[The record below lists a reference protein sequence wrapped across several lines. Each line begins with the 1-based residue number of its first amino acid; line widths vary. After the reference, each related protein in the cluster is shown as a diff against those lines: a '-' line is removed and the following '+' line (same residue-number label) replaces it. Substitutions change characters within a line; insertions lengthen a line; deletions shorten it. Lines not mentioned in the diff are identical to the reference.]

1 MNKLWTPLKSIAQQ
15 GYSFFYAPSIAK
27 YVTALL
33 TLATVSL
40 NAKHLKFGESLFIS
54 NCSACHY
61 DGKNLI
67 LPEKDLKKATLTL
80 SGINSLEALSYL
92 ITNGKNGMPAFGE
105 RLQEIEIE
113 EIAKYILQPNGKRDN
128 IFLFSF
134 LLYNDIRQIEIILNK
149 VPNL

>member
-1 MNKLWTPLKSIAQQ
+1 M
-15 GYSFFYAPSIAK
+15 
-27 YVTALL
+27 
-33 TLATVSL
+33 
-40 NAKHLKFGESLFIS
+40 KFGESLFIS